1 MGQQQTTTP
10 RRQEPVGAYAPSPVQ
25 RGPPPQ
31 PAPWAN
37 EVAHQIAEWS
47 AAPAFRADPGGF
59 VADLR
64 RRRGKTAEYRIPFD
78 PALAELERL
87 VATAG
92 TDERDAYGEPLE

>member
-1 MGQQQTTTP
+1 MGQKQTTS
-10 RRQEPVGAYAPSPVQ
+10 RCREPAGAYAPSPVQ
-25 RGPPPQ
+25 RAPPPQ

-37 EVAHQIAEWS
+37 EVAQQIAEWS

-64 RRRGKTAEYRIPFD
+64 RRRGQTAEYRVPFD
-78 PALAELERL
+78 PALDELERL

-92 TDERDAYGEPLE
+92 ADERDAYGVALE